1 MSNTWNGLDLDRL
14 GWSRWGCWVG
24 GGKCLQSSSVYCMYV
39 YFLVTLSVLTMSA
52 QISAGDLN
60 VVICH
65 DILVDSGCFDQ
76 KDWAT
81 LLWVGLSMRS
91 AVSLCKQPSL
101 VFTLGL
107 VTRWLTFTLLPFNL
121 FDDKIN
127 VGTHTSGSCLCSDTN
142 IDLDF
147 ICRIS
152 LATKWTLIC
161 PQHLCRIGRRNTRI
175 FLLLRS
181 TTVLLLL
188 VKC

>member
-1 MSNTWNGLDLDRL
+1 MSNTWNGLDLDRW

-24 GGKCLQSSSVYCMYV
+24 GGKCLQSSSMYCMYV

-52 QISAGDLN
+52 QIGDLN

-65 DILVDSGCFDQ
+65 DILVGSGCFDQ

-107 VTRWLTFTLLPFNL
+107 VTRWLPFDHV
-121 FDDKIN
+121 DDKIN
-127 VGTHTSGSCLCSDTN
+127 VGTHTSGSCLCSDTSIVNTSVYSEQSEQSFVHN
-142 IDLDF
+142 ICVWSVDETPEFFSCWD
-147 ICRIS
+147 
-152 LATKWTLIC
+152 
-161 PQHLCRIGRRNTRI
+161 
-175 FLLLRS
+175 LLLCCCRLWNAS
-181 TTVLLLL
+181 I
-188 VKC
+188 